1 MKTILYVL
9 QYEIIGGPHLRILLT
24 ASRLVEKYRAI
35 IILPRGG
42 NAVERFREAGITT
55 YEIRLERLRDTLNPL
70 KHLKYLLYFFP
81 VVIEILQI
89 IKKESVN
96 LIVSNNVMLLQAPI
110 AAKLARIK
118 LVWHLEEMNVPLWS
132 RNIFSLI
139 VRTLSD
145 QIIVVSKAVQRFFYL
160 QSSFLSKRVA
170 IIHAPVD
177 PYVFRPDISPDGIR
191 AEFGISKTT
200 SVIGMVGNINPIK
213 GHKYFLKAAAII
225 KQKHPDSKFLV
236 VGPKLPNRES
246 YFESLQILCDEL
258 GLTEYVIFT
267 GGRQDIPIIM
277 AALDVLVLSSLS
289 EACPMVVLEAMA
301 TGKPV
306 VAARVGGVPE
316 EIVDGQ
322 TGILVPPEDA
332 EAIAEAVLYLLKH
345 PRQAKEM
352 GVKGRERIIQH
363 FSLEKSVEQHKD
375 LYLRV
380 LKKQ

>member
-1 MKTILYVL
+1 
-9 QYEIIGGPHLRILLT
+9 
-24 ASRLVEKYRAI
+24 
-35 IILPRGG
+35 
-42 NAVERFREAGITT
+42 
-55 YEIRLERLRDTLNPL
+55 
-70 KHLKYLLYFFP
+70 
-81 VVIEILQI
+81 
-89 IKKESVN
+89 
-96 LIVSNNVMLLQAPI
+96 
-110 AAKLARIK
+110 
-118 LVWHLEEMNVPLWS
+118 
-132 RNIFSLI
+132 
-139 VRTLSD
+139 
-145 QIIVVSKAVQRFFYL
+145 
-160 QSSFLSKRVA
+160 
-170 IIHAPVD
+170 
-177 PYVFRPDISPDGIR
+177 
-191 AEFGISKTT
+191 
-200 SVIGMVGNINPIK
+200 MVGNINPIK